1 MKKFKPILITA
12 VIALVAV
19 AIASRVQAVRN
30 VVFGS

>member
-1 MKKFKPILITA
+1 MKGYIVTA

-19 AIASRVQAVRN
+19 AIVSRVPAVSK